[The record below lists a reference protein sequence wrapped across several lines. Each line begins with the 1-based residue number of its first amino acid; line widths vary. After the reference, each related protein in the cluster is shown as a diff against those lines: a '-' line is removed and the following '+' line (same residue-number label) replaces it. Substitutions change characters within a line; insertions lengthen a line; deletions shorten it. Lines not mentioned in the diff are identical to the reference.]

1 MGKKKNNGKANRD
14 IIVGLD
20 LGTTKTSVIIAE
32 RHENALNLVGLGTSP
47 ALGMKQGIVVNIE
60 GTVESIVKAVE
71 AAEQMANLQV
81 ESVWASIAGDH
92 IKSVN
97 SRGMIAVGR
106 SKNGLGTKISR
117 EDIQRV
123 IETAQT
129 VTFPADREVL
139 HVIPQE
145 FLVDD
150 RNGFKDPVG
159 IVGTRLEA
167 NVHIITAA
175 LSAAQTMLYCLQEAG
190 VGLEDLVLQ
199 PLASALSTLT
209 NDDRELGVALV
220 DVGGGTADI
229 AVFYDGSIRHTAV
242 ISLGGDNVT
251 RDLAHGLRTPMHVAE
266 KIKLEHGCA
275 HPTKLSRSE
284 PVVIPGGEDRAD
296 RHVSQ
301 DILCA
306 IIQPRMEEIFD
317 LVVKELRQ
325 ADCLHKLTAGVALTG
340 GAALVPGAVD
350 IGEEVFNLPV
360 RLARPASL
368 NGLREMANSPIYATS
383 AGLIMYGARQ
393 QDAEAKGLGARGK
406 VRRQEKL
413 QGSKIQNFKRWL
425 GDIF

>member
-1 MGKKKNNGKANRD
+1 MGKKKKDGKTDRD
-14 IIVGLD
+14 VVAGLD

-32 RHENALNLVGLGTSP
+32 RHDGVLSIVGMGTSP

-60 GTVESIVKAVE
+60 QTVESIVKAVE
-71 AAEQMANLQV
+71 AAEQMANVHL
-81 ESVWASIAGDH
+81 ESVWAGIAGDH

-106 SKNGLGTKISR
+106 SKNGLGSKISR

-175 LSAAQTMLYCLQEAG
+175 LSAAQTILYCLQEAG
-190 VGLEDLVLQ
+190 MGLEDLVLQ
-199 PLASALSTLT
+199 PLASSMSTLT
-209 NDDRELGVALV
+209 NDDKELGVALV

-229 AVFYDGSIRHTAV
+229 AVFYDGSIRHTTV
-242 ISLGGDNVT
+242 ISLGGENVT

-266 KIKLEHGCA
+266 QIKLEHGCA
-275 HPTKLSRSE
+275 HPSRLTRTE
-284 PVVIPGGEDRAD
+284 PVVIPGGEDRPD

-317 LVVKELRQ
+317 LVIKELRQ
-325 ADCLHKLTAGVALTG
+325 ADCLHKLTAGVVLTG
-340 GAALVPGAVD
+340 GAALVPGSVD
-350 IGEEVFNLPV
+350 IAEEVFNLPV
-360 RLARPASL
+360 RLARPAGL
-368 NGLREMANSPIYATS
+368 NGMKEMANSPIYATG
-383 AGLIMYGARQ
+383 AGLILYGARQ
-393 QDAEAKGLGARGK
+393 QDAETKGLGARGK

-413 QGSKIQNFKRWL
+413 NGSKFQNFKRWL
-425 GDIF
+425 GDVF

>member
-1 MGKKKNNGKANRD
+1 
-14 IIVGLD
+14 
-20 LGTTKTSVIIAE
+20 
-32 RHENALNLVGLGTSP
+32 
-47 ALGMKQGIVVNIE
+47 VVNIE
-60 GTVESIVKAVE
+60 QTVESIVKAVE
-71 AAEQMANLQV
+71 AAEQMANVQV
-81 ESVWASIAGDH
+81 ESVWAGIAGDH

-106 SKNGLGTKISR
+106 AKNGLGSKISR

-175 LSAAQTMLYCLQEAG
+175 LSAAQTILYCLQEAG
-190 VGLEDLVLQ
+190 VILEDLVLQ
-199 PLASALSTLT
+199 PLASALATLT
-209 NDDRELGVALV
+209 NDDMELGVALV

-242 ISLGGDNVT
+242 IGLGGDNVT

-266 KIKLEHGCA
+266 KIKVDHGCA
-275 HPTKLSRSE
+275 HASRLTHNE

-317 LVVKELRQ
+317 LVVKELRA
-325 ADCLHKLTAGVALTG
+325 ADCLHKLTAGIVLTG

-360 RLARPASL
+360 RLARPTGL
-368 NGLREMANSPIYATS
+368 NGLKEMANSPIYATS
-383 AGLIMYGARQ
+383 VGLILHGSRQ
-393 QDAEAKGLGARGK
+393 QEVAAKSHGSRGH
-406 VRRQEKL
+406 VRRQDKM
-413 QGSKIQNFKRWL
+413 QGSKFQNFKRWL
-425 GDIF
+425 SDVF